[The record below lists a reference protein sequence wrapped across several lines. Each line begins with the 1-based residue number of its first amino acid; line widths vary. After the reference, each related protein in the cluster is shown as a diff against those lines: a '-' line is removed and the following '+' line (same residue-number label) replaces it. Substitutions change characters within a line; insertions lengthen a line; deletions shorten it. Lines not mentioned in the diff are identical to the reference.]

1 MLVGGLVHSLF
12 TSIFISLY
20 CFFFWGGGA
29 LHVHLSFCL
38 CIFVWVTQSYNFF
51 EESLEVPYS
60 NKDNGYLGPEGLRR
74 SY

>member
-20 CFFFWGGGA
+20 CFFLGGGA

-38 CIFVWVTQSYNFF
+38 CIFVWVTQSYNFL
-51 EESLEVPYS
+51 SLEVPYS

>member
-20 CFFFWGGGA
+20 FFLEGGA
-29 LHVHLSFCL
+29 LLVHLSFCL
-38 CIFVWVTQSYNFF
+38 CIFVWVTQSYNFL
-51 EESLEVPYS
+51 SLEVPYS